1 MESVI
6 DLTPRNAT
14 SCPKDKLVALAPP
27 TRFGAC
33 LLFAANALARSVT
46 AIGEGEFAKL
56 GLSYSHAYLLS
67 EIAVNPGST
76 PTYLSETLLL
86 SPSTIT
92 RLVEKLEIKGL
103 ARRETVG
110 KNTMVFATETGG
122 KLAPIV
128 ANAWEANWVK
138 FSEKL
143 GGAEAIAL
151 TKQIFAAVEQLNADP
166 DQDV

>member
-1 MESVI
+1 MESVL
-6 DLTPRNAT
+6 DLTARNAAT
-14 SCPKDKLVALAPP
+14 CPKDKLVAPAPP

-46 AIGEGEFAKL
+46 AIGDSEFAKL

-67 EIAVNPGST
+67 EIALNPGST

-92 RLVEKLEIKGL
+92 RLIEKLETKGL

-110 KNTMVFATETGG
+110 KNTMVFATETGAE
-122 KLAPIV
+122 LAPTV
-128 ANAWEANWVK
+128 ANAWAANWVK
-138 FSEKL
+138 FSNKL
-143 GGAEAIAL
+143 GEAEAIEL
-151 TKQIFAAVEQLNADP
+151 TRQIFAAVEQLNSDP
-166 DQDV
+166 DQAD